1 MEKYIVSLVFAAM
14 AFVVLLGKGDFLI
27 SGYNT
32 ASKEEKDKFDIGR
45 LRLLVFVMV
54 MIVSIGVSLS
64 ALLEWGDVEM
74 SIFVVVVILLSV
86 ISTVLANCWAKKR

>member
-74 SIFVVVVILLSV
+74 SIFAVVVILLSV
-86 ISTVLANCWAKKR
+86 ISTVLANSWAKKR

>member
-32 ASKEEKDKFDIGR
+32 ASKEEKAKFDIGR

-74 SIFVVVVILLSV
+74 SIFAVVVI
-86 ISTVLANCWAKKR
+86 

>member
-86 ISTVLANCWAKKR
+86 ISTVLANSWAKKR

>member
-32 ASKEEKDKFDIGR
+32 ASKEEKAKFDIGR

-74 SIFVVVVILLSV
+74 SIFAVVVILLSV
-86 ISTVLANCWAKKR
+86 ISTVLANSWAKKR

>member
-1 MEKYIVSLVFAAM
+1 MEMYIISLVFAAM

-32 ASKEEKDKFDIGR
+32 ASKEEKAKYDIGR

-54 MIVSIGVSLS
+54 MIVSIGISLS
-64 ALLEWGDVEM
+64 ALLEWDEVEM
-74 SIFVVVVILLSV
+74 SVFAGMIVVLSV

>member
-32 ASKEEKDKFDIGR
+32 ASKEEKAKFDIGR
-45 LRLLVFVMV
+45 LRLWVFVMV

-74 SIFVVVVILLSV
+74 SIFAVVVILLSV
-86 ISTVLANCWAKKR
+86 ISTVLANSWAKKR

>member
-1 MEKYIVSLVFAAM
+1 MEMYIISLVFAAM

-32 ASKEEKDKFDIGR
+32 ASKEEKAKFDIGR

-74 SIFVVVVILLSV
+74 SIFAVVVILLSV
-86 ISTVLANCWAKKR
+86 ISTVLANSWAKKR